1 MFCRV
6 LCVSVHS
13 KLCHLAGGELR
24 YGPKPDRIPLLA
36 YTQRWY
42 SHGWLAV
49 YIPSPLSRLP
59 YTKGLCGGDMV
70 EVVIRVCWI
79 KTRAGIER
87 HH

>member
-36 YTQRWY
+36 YT
-42 SHGWLAV
+42 
-49 YIPSPLSRLP
+49 PL
-59 YTKGLCGGDMV
+59 DV
-70 EVVIRVCWI
+70 HD
-79 KTRAGIER
+79 GIAMDG
-87 HH
+87 